1 MMLSETAV
9 LVLMLIAYV
18 AGLITAMTLLT
29 PRIYR

>member
-1 MMLSETAV
+1 METT

-18 AGLITAMTLLT
+18 AGLITGMILLT